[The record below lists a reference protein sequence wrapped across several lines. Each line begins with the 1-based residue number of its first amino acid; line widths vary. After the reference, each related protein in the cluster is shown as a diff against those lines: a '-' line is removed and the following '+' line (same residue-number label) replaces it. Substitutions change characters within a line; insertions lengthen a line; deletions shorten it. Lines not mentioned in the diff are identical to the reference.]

1 MKTEEDE
8 AFDDLAK
15 RQGSWGGGYQAKKA
29 MAIDKQKEPMT
40 EEKKPHIFVATP
52 MYGGMC
58 CGYFTNSLIAM
69 TNVMKQ
75 CGWDMSFSSM
85 FNESLIQRGRNAL
98 VHQFLKTP
106 CTHLMFID
114 ADIKFDPAHIPP
126 MVHADVD
133 IICGI
138 YPKKEINWHGVEKA
152 VKEGVEVDKLATR
165 TGSLVVN
172 LVDYTGSVTVPE
184 NKPVEIWNG
193 GTGFMLIKREVLEGL
208 KDKVSSYVN
217 DVTVINGTMGADRI
231 VEYFAC
237 SIEPETE
244 RLLSEDYHFCYVARK
259 NGYKVWAAPW
269 VRLGHLGS
277 YLFEGGLLPAP

>member
-29 MAIDKQKEPMT
+29 MAVDKQKEHMT
-40 EEKKPHIFVATP
+40 DKKHIFVATP

-58 CGYFTNSLIAM
+58 SGYFTNSLISM

-75 CGWDMSFSSM
+75 VGWDMSFSSM

-98 VHQFLKTP
+98 AHQFLKSP

-114 ADIKFDPAHIPP
+114 ADIKFDAAQIPP
-126 MVHADVD
+126 MVDADVD

-152 VKEGVEVDKLATR
+152 VKEGVEVDKLTTR

-193 GTGFMLIKREVLEGL
+193 GTGFMLIKREVLEGMA
-208 KDKVSSYVN
+208 DKVSNYVN
-217 DVTVINGTMGADRI
+217 DVTIMNGNIGDSRI
-231 VEYFAC
+231 IEYFAC
-237 SIEPETE
+237 SIEPETQ
-244 RLLSEDYHFCYVARK
+244 RLLSEDYHFCYMARK